1 MSFTQIPDLLVDCGM
16 LNAYELAAALF
27 IARKTVG
34 WGKTTDGISLNQFM
48 DALKLSKPT
57 VIKTIQGLV
66 DHQIVKKTESF
77 RENGGQSY
85 NRYAFTAA
93 FIDAANQPRLGNN
106 NGTPVNDINRGEGK
120 AGLQEGVK
128 EIDRPSKGDLLPP
141 VNDVDP
147 QDKPINKTN
156 LKQNKPSPHSPPQPD
171 PAQVAGEPVLGAG
184 LVDVAVL
191 EFPATLADAECASA
205 RKILCGLE
213 DSKAQ
218 LLLDTLA
225 AKLHAGEKIANRMGL
240 LRWMVGKLGAGE
252 LDTSAGTV
260 WRAGVQRRTLAEA
273 DIIRQQ
279 LNDLGSEIQTL
290 QNLRGHLEEGSLA
303 WQSFA
308 EQIEARKA
316 EWYRV
321 KEMLQAAAK

>member
-1 MSFTQIPDLLVDCGM
+1 MSFTQIPDLLVDCGK

-34 WGKTTDGISLNQFM
+34 WGKTTDGISLQQFM

-66 DHQIVKKTESF
+66 DHQIVQKTESF

-93 FIDAANQPRLGNN
+93 FIDAANRSRLGNN
-106 NGTPVNDINRGEGK
+106 PPVNNIDRGEGK
-120 AGLQEGVK
+120 AGLQGAVK
-128 EIDRPSKGDLLPP
+128 EIDRPGKGGLLPP
-141 VNDVDP
+141 VNDVDT

-156 LKQNKPSPHSPPQPD
+156 LKQNNPSPHSPPQTD
-171 PAQVAGEPVLGAG
+171 PAQVAGKSVLGAG
-184 LVDVAVL
+184 MVDVAAL
-191 EFPATLADAECASA
+191 EFPATLTDAERESA

-225 AKLHAGEKIANRMGL
+225 AKLHAGEKIANRIGL
-240 LRWMVGKLGAGE
+240 LRWMVGQFGKGE
-252 LDTSAGTV
+252 LDTAIGQM
-260 WRAGVQRRTLAEA
+260 WREKRQTQVLEATGATPQNLNALADDIRSLQKLQNALAE
-273 DIIRQQ
+273 DTPEWEVIV
-279 LNDLGSEIQTL
+279 G
-290 QNLRGHLEEGSLA
+290 
-303 WQSFA
+303 
-308 EQIEARKA
+308 QIEGKKQVWYAMRDLLVARG
-316 EWYRV
+316 
-321 KEMLQAAAK
+321 